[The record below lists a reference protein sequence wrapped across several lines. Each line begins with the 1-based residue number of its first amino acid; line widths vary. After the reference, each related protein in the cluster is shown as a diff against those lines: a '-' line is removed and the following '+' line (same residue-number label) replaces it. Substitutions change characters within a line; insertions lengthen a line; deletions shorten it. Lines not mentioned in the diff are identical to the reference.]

1 MHKFSHHH
9 AERLEQPDRYSLIPP
24 AETLLHFGLR
34 KGMTIADVGAG
45 TGFFARAASEIVGAD
60 GAVLALDM
68 SSEMIEFLRAHGIQ
82 SNVRLMISEEYV
94 FPLADHCADMTLLAF
109 VVHETPDIPRFIN
122 EALRITKPG
131 GTIVILEWKKQSE
144 ERGPEKD
151 ERLSVDDLVSR
162 LSEYSIRSGDLN
174 GSHYFVTIAA

>member
-9 AERLEQPDRYSLIPP
+9 AERLELPERYSLIPP

-45 TGFFARAASEIVGAD
+45 TGFFTRAASEIVGTD
-60 GAVLALDM
+60 GTVLALDM
-68 SSEMIEFLRAHGIQ
+68 SSEMIEFLRAQGIQ

-94 FPLADHCADMTLLAF
+94 FPLSDRCADMTLLAF

-131 GTIVILEWKKQSE
+131 GTIVIIEWKKQSE

-151 ERLSVDDLVSR
+151 ERLDVNDLLSHLSGFSV
-162 LSEYSIRSGDLN
+162 RSGGLN
-174 GSHYFVTIAA
+174 DSHYFVTITA